1 MIERGEKTEE
11 YREIK
16 PYWIRRLCRYWD
28 SLEDGATE
36 NKCIN
41 GGCKL
46 ALLCRRDETVC
57 TKYNYVCF
65 HYGRTARTMCFEIEG
80 IFIGK
85 GKPEWGAPE
94 NQKSVYYSTMEQ
106 DRIIINEQT
115 ARAIAKAA
123 FITEIRIKY
132 PIVENSFI
140 RQLLEAAIDVGWSC
154 CQQYIEKGYGI
165 PTETDR
171 MQ

>member
-1 MIERGEKTEE
+1 MTQKNTTLHLTLKKRWWDMIERGEKTEE

-94 NQKSVYYSTMEQ
+94 NENVFVIQLGE
-106 DRIIINEQT
+106 RI
-115 ARAIAKAA
+115 
-123 FITEIRIKY
+123 
-132 PIVENSFI
+132 V
-140 RQLLEAAIDVGWSC
+140 
-154 CQQYIEKGYGI
+154 
-165 PTETDR
+165 
-171 MQ
+171 